1 MLNWVFTFKVR
12 LSCITLDYG
21 EVLWSC
27 AWIQG
32 QFACVHAMSW
42 QIYLLMVPS
51 KQDQCEESRK
61 KFLKWI
67 DVHFPPDE
75 KSFFPKRTSVESL
88 KFCIKF
94 DFFEC
99 FSFQAFFLSYHYVLT
114 WGTTQHHPPWR
125 LPQLACCDLGCCLG
139 IAVVAVKVSWN
150 QILSRITNVSDD
162 SGSRCC
168 VFPPCFVLKSFKLFM
183 PRISSTLCAAWSC

>member
-1 MLNWVFTFKVR
+1 
-12 LSCITLDYG
+12 
-21 EVLWSC
+21 
-27 AWIQG
+27 
-32 QFACVHAMSW
+32 
-42 QIYLLMVPS
+42 MVPS

-99 FSFQAFFLSYHYVLT
+99 FSFQAFF
-114 WGTTQHHPPWR
+114 
-125 LPQLACCDLGCCLG
+125 
-139 IAVVAVKVSWN
+139 
-150 QILSRITNVSDD
+150 ILS
-162 SGSRCC
+162 
-168 VFPPCFVLKSFKLFM
+168 
-183 PRISSTLCAAWSC
+183 LCADIHEALRNTIHPEDCHSLLAATLDAVLG

>member
-99 FSFQAFFLSYHYVLT
+99 FSFQAFFF
-114 WGTTQHHPPWR
+114 
-125 LPQLACCDLGCCLG
+125 
-139 IAVVAVKVSWN
+139 
-150 QILSRITNVSDD
+150 ILSLCADMRHYAT
-162 SGSRCC
+162 
-168 VFPPCFVLKSFKLFM
+168 P
-183 PRISSTLCAAWSC
+183 STLKTATACLLRPWMLSWDSSCGCKGLLEPDT